1 MPVDMYGSYSPSTPQ
16 KLVIVAMEVALVAL
30 SYLILFGGLLP
41 GVRAFGTTPSTAR
54 NATLFALNVVVFARM
69 MATLFVFVQR
79 KLPWAEAAT
88 IPLAFALYYLGFPL
102 MARGASVPFGGL
114 EVAGIVLFVIGS
126 FVNTFAEYQRRRW
139 KAHEE
144 NRGKLYTGGLFSLS
158 MHVNYFGDL
167 LWVGGY
173 ACVTHNPY
181 AALVPAFLFSFFY
194 FGNIPKL
201 DAHLREHYG
210 EQFAD
215 YERRTKRLIPFVL

>member
-1 MPVDMYGSYSPSTPQ
+1 MDMYGSYSPSIAQ
-16 KLVIVAMEVALVAL
+16 KFVIVVAEVALVAV
-30 SYLILFGGLLP
+30 SFLILFGDLLP
-41 GVRAFGTTPSTAR
+41 GVRAFGEAPSLAR
-54 NATLFALNVVVFARM
+54 NATLFAFNVVVFVRM
-69 MATLFVFVQR
+69 MGTLFVFVQR
-79 KLPWAEAAT
+79 KLPWSEAAT

-102 MARGASVPFGGL
+102 MARGASVSFGAL
-114 EVAGIVLFVIGS
+114 ETAGIALFAIGS
-126 FVNTFAEYQRRRW
+126 FVNTFAEYQRRRY
-139 KAHEE
+139 KADEE

-167 LWVGGY
+167 LWVSGY

-210 EQFAD
+210 EQFAR
-215 YERRTKRLIPFVL
+215 YEAHTKRLIPFVL